1 MDLLYDFLLHYFVSI
16 YMSRIIIVH
25 MTMPRQSFDWP
36 SQFIQIGGIGF
47 IYIGMSS
54 KKQQNHSTSTDALI
68 KAIRFDFIVDL
79 VMQVCLEY
87 FLDTVAPPS
96 AKIYPLTG
104 FVTFVS
110 FI

>member
-1 MDLLYDFLLHYFVSI
+1 
-16 YMSRIIIVH
+16 
-25 MTMPRQSFDWP
+25 
-36 SQFIQIGGIGF
+36 
-47 IYIGMSS
+47 MSS
-54 KKQQNHSTSTDALI
+54 KKQQNHSTSTHALI

>member
-1 MDLLYDFLLHYFVSI
+1 
-16 YMSRIIIVH
+16 
-25 MTMPRQSFDWP
+25 
-36 SQFIQIGGIGF
+36 
-47 IYIGMSS
+47 
-54 KKQQNHSTSTDALI
+54 
-68 KAIRFDFIVDL
+68 
-79 VMQVCLEY
+79 MQVCLEY